1 MKKKKILLICLPLS
15 IANVSTQK
23 TSFLK
28 SNFPRF
34 FKSVN
39 TLVETQWKARC
50 TVNAVQ
56 FKNIQS
62 GYKTD
67 IDASHKKGQRSL
79 LSGSAGL
86 AEA

>member
-1 MKKKKILLICLPLS
+1 M
-15 IANVSTQK
+15 
-23 TSFLK
+23 
-28 SNFPRF
+28 
-34 FKSVN
+34 N

-56 FKNIQS
+56 FKNTQS